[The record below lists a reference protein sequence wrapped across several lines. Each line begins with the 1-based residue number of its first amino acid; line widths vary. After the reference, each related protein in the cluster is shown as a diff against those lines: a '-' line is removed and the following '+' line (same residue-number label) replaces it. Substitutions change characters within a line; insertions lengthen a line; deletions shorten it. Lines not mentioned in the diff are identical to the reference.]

1 MTQEE
6 KHERNVFL
14 YGVVIGMLIM
24 SQIAGILG
32 TAGYEFPEKYTI
44 ARWSTK

>member
-14 YGVVIGMLIM
+14 YGFVVGMLIM

-32 TAGYEFPEKYTI
+32 SAGYEIPQRYTI
-44 ARWSTK
+44 ARWSK